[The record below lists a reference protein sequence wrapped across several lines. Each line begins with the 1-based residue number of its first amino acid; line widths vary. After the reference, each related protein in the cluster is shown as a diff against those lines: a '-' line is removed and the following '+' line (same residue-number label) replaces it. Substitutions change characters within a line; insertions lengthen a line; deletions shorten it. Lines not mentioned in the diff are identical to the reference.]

1 MRYAGP
7 SWDGSGNNRV
17 PSVTLL
23 DLLVSYDT
31 GPWALSLN
39 VNNLTDKTYI
49 ATCLERGDCW
59 FGTQRRA
66 VVSLAYRW

>member
-39 VNNLTDKTYI
+39 VNNLTDKVQIT
-49 ATCLERGDCW
+49 TCLARGDC
-59 FGTQRRA
+59 FYGPRRT
-66 VVSLAYRW
+66 VVASMRYAF